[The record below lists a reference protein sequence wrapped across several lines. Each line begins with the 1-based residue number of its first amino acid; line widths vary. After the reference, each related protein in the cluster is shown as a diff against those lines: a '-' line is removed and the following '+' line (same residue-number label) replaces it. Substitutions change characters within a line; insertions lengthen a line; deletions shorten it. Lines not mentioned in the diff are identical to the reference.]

1 MISNQYL
8 ISDHYLPPPQES
20 LGDSAKIH
28 EDHLMAQEA
37 VVGSMLL
44 DSQVIGEVLEYLREE
59 DFLSARCRL
68 LFRTI
73 KDLFANGEKVDPVTV
88 LGRLGAAGDSEM
100 RSYVLQLM
108 EVTPTSSNVMAYSKL
123 VREQARRVRRK
134 ELGRLIHEEDDDEKA
149 ARYIAQ
155 LNELSVERRGVRRL
169 SMEEALMNF
178 ADRHS
183 APHQY
188 LTWGMSKLDQGMYI
202 DPGDLVV
209 LGGYPSAGKTALA
222 VSFAYHHAEKMR
234 VGFYSLE
241 TNQYKLADRLI
252 SNIARVELSRIKLG
266 TMGEEDWESVA
277 EESDRM
283 RAHNLDLIDA
293 AGMSVQDIR
302 ADALAHRYQA
312 VYVDYLQL
320 VEPESRREIR
330 QEQVAGI
337 SRGLQRLAHG
347 SGILVVALSQLSRQK
362 REGADKVLEPTMAD
376 LRESGQVE
384 QDADAVLLLY
394 LERPQEPDTSR
405 RILKI
410 GKNKEGTRGRVFM
423 VFDGKYQRFRQSE
436 LDEPAD
442 RPKTRRAAPERR
454 DRQESFW
461 NLPGSE
467 IYMDQ
472 ADADTRQVFE

>member
-1 MISNQYL
+1 MVV
-8 ISDHYLPPPQES
+8 
-20 LGDSAKIH
+20 
-28 EDHLMAQEA
+28 EDQLLSQEA

-44 DSQVIGEVLEYLREE
+44 DSRVIGEALESLREE

-68 LFRTI
+68 LFRAV
-73 KDLFANGEKVDPVTV
+73 KDLFSNGEKVDPVTV
-88 LGRLGAAGDSEM
+88 LGKLGASGDNEM
-100 RSYVLQLM
+100 RGYLLQLM
-108 EVTPTSSNVMAYSKL
+108 EVTPTSANVMEYAKL
-123 VREQARRVRRK
+123 VREQARRARRR
-134 ELGRLIHEEDDDEKA
+134 ELGRLLQEEDDDEKA
-149 ARYIAQ
+149 VRYIAQ

-169 SMEEALMNF
+169 SMEEALLSFM
-178 ADRHS
+178 DRHS
-183 APHQY
+183 TPHQY

-202 DPGDLVV
+202 DPGDMVV

-222 VSFAYHHAEKMR
+222 VSFAYHHAEHLR

-266 TMGEEDWESVA
+266 TMDEEDWKSVA

-283 RAHNLDLIDA
+283 GAHNLDLIEA
-293 AGMSVQDIR
+293 SGMSVQDIR

-320 VEPESRREIR
+320 IEPENRREIR

-384 QDADAVLLLY
+384 QDADAVMLLY

-423 VFDGKYQRFRQSE
+423 VFDGQYQRFRQSE

-442 RPKTRRAAPERR
+442 RPNIRRNAPERR
-454 DRQESFW
+454 DRQETFW
-461 NLPGSE
+461 DIPGSE
-467 IYMDQ
+467 IYLDQ
-472 ADADTRQVFE
+472 AEAGQVFRQNELRAK

>member
-1 MISNQYL
+1 MT
-8 ISDHYLPPPQES
+8 
-20 LGDSAKIH
+20 G
-28 EDHLMAQEA
+28 EDQLLSQEA

-44 DSQVIGEVLEYLREE
+44 DSQVIGEVLESVREE

-68 LFRTI
+68 LFHTI
-73 KDLFANGEKVDPVTV
+73 KDMFSNGEKVDPVTV
-88 LGRLGAAGDSEM
+88 LGRLGAAGDVEM
-100 RSYVLQLM
+100 RSYLLQLM
-108 EVTPTSSNVMAYSKL
+108 EVTPTAANVMEYAKL
-123 VREQARRVRRK
+123 VREHSRRARRR
-134 ELGRLIHEEDDDEKA
+134 ELGRLLQEEDDDEKA
-149 ARYIAQ
+149 ARCIAQ
-155 LNELSVERRGVRRL
+155 LNELSVDRRGVQRM
-169 SMEEALMNF
+169 SMEEALLNF
-178 ADRHS
+178 MDRHS
-183 APHQY
+183 TPHQY
-188 LTWGMSKLDQGMYI
+188 LTWGVPKLDHGLYI

-252 SNIARVELSRIKLG
+252 ANIARVELSRIKLG
-266 TMGEEDWESVA
+266 TMDDEDWKSVA

-283 RAHNLDLIDA
+283 RARNLDLIEA
-293 AGMSVQDIR
+293 SGMSVQDIR

-320 VEPESRREIR
+320 VEPENRREIR

-337 SRGLQRLAHG
+337 SRGLQGLAHG

-362 REGADKVLEPTMAD
+362 REGPDKVLEPTMGD

-384 QDADAVLLLY
+384 QDSDAVMLLY
-394 LERPQEPDTSR
+394 LERPQEPDESR

-410 GKNKEGTRGRVFM
+410 GKNKEGIRGRVYL
-423 VFDGKYQRFRQSE
+423 VFDGQYQRFRQSE
-436 LDEPAD
+436 LNEPLD
-442 RPKTRRAAPERR
+442 KPNSRRAAPERR

-461 NLPGSE
+461 ALESAGAE
-467 IYMDQ
+467 IGKI
-472 ADADTRQVFE
+472 FE